1 MEAARKVTWGCASD
15 FGSLSEPPPPARAAP
30 SDWSHV
36 TASSGRSGRP
46 SGTARIIFARAV
58 GVHATAAAFLLDL
71 LVSPALPAPPIFFI
85 CISIPHLLL
94 SFGYK
99 PIVLS
104 HPPLSAASLSVGC
117 PWAHVFL

>member
-15 FGSLSEPPPPARAAP
+15 FGSLSRPPPARAAP

-58 GVHATAAAFLLDL
+58 GVHATAAAFLFDL
-71 LVSPALPAPPIFFI
+71 LVSPAVLA
-85 CISIPHLLL
+85 LRLWGWGRGGGR
-94 SFGYK
+94 GYRGF
-99 PIVLS
+99 VSYFVVAL
-104 HPPLSAASLSVGC
+104 G
-117 PWAHVFL
+117 